1 MQHVACRQYKRSSLR
16 KQCWND
22 CQRGAIKMPVR
33 EIVKRLDE
41 RMKKSLEFVHSEFA
55 GIRTGKASPAL
66 VENMLVPYYGTP
78 TRLRDLAGISTPD
91 PKTIV
96 IQPWDANAVVDVEK
110 TIQKSDL
117 GLTPNSD
124 GKIIR
129 LHIPE
134 LTEERRLDLCKIVKK
149 IAEEG
154 KVALRNERR
163 TAMEEVKKGQKDGLI
178 PEDARFKTE
187 KEIQDKTDKY
197 CKDVDVMEKQKE
209 EEIKKV

>member
-1 MQHVACRQYKRSSLR
+1 MA
-16 KQCWND
+16 
-22 CQRGAIKMPVR
+22 VR
-33 EIVKRLDE
+33 EIIRKLDE
-41 RMKKSLEFVHSEFA
+41 QMKKSIDFVHSEFL

-78 TRLRDLAGISTPD
+78 TRMRELAGISTPD

-96 IQPWDANAVVDVEK
+96 IQPWDVNAVAEVEK
-110 TIQKSDL
+110 TILKSDL

-134 LTEERRLDLCKIVKK
+134 LTEERRLDLCKVVKK

-154 KVALRNERR
+154 KVAVRSERR
-163 TAMEEVKKGQKDGLI
+163 NAIEEVKKGQKDGLI
-178 PEDARFKTE
+178 PEDERFKAE

-197 CKDVDVMEKQKE
+197 CKDIDAMEKQKE